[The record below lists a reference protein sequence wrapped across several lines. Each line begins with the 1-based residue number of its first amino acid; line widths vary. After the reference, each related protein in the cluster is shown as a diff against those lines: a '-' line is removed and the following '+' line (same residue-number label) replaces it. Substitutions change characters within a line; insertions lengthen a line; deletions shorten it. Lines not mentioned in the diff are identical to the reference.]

1 MKRTINI
8 AYMFLPEVC
17 RDTARLTV
25 SRRYPSRC
33 FHGILVAYVITTAIL
48 IVSLLKKHTCFDI
61 YSVNTLSD
69 ETIDHSLLAF
79 LSSTRVVQ
87 SKIEGELAR
96 ELSRTT
102 NNTNFIL
109 DDLMALKTV
118 IHQMEKHIDER
129 AISIMLSKPVINYH
143 NFSYTHNPT
152 HLCTK
157 SHVDVIIVIPSAAS
171 NFAKRML
178 ARKGSRQEY
187 IHNVENRAKMVFFLG
202 SPPNESNSQNTQQNI
217 DREVEEFG
225 DVVQEN
231 FEDIY
236 ANNRLKSVSMLRWV
250 STYCSNAR
258 FVLRTDDDIEAN
270 ISALVSVIHQTSKML
285 HNFIIG
291 KKIIN
296 EAPKRGNSKYF
307 ISEQE
312 YPYPVFPPFLL
323 GGLLGYPVSTA
334 RRLYDA
340 ALRTRPIW
348 LEDVYITGIC
358 ASKMHVPI
366 LEHSEFL
373 FKHE

>member
-1 MKRTINI
+1 M
-8 AYMFLPEVC
+8 
-17 RDTARLTV
+17 
-25 SRRYPSRC
+25 
-33 FHGILVAYVITTAIL
+33 
-48 IVSLLKKHTCFDI
+48 IVSLLQKHTCFDI
-61 YSVNTLSD
+61 YSVDTLSVD
-69 ETIDHSLLAF
+69 TTDHWLLSY

-87 SKIEGELAR
+87 SKIEGALTR
-96 ELSRTT
+96 ELSRTANDT
-102 NNTNFIL
+102 HVIL
-109 DDLMALKTV
+109 DDLRALKTV
-118 IHQMEKHIDER
+118 IRQMEKHIDER
-129 AISIMLSKPVINYH
+129 AISIMLSQPIINYH
-143 NFSYTHNPT
+143 NFLYIHNPVYF
-152 HLCTK
+152 CTK
-157 SHVDVIIVIPSAAS
+157 SNIDVILIIPSAAN
-171 NFAKRML
+171 NFEKRMI
-178 ARKGSRQEY
+178 ARRGSRQEY
-187 IHNVENRAKMVFFLG
+187 IHNLENRAKMLFFLG
-202 SPPNESNSQNTQQNI
+202 LPNNEDNKQNTQQKI
-217 DREVEEFG
+217 DREVVEFG

-270 ISALVSVIHQTSKML
+270 ISALVSVIHQTSGL
-285 HNFIIG
+285 LDNFIIG
-291 KKIIN
+291 KKIVN

-340 ALRTRPIW
+340 ALRTHPIW

-366 LEHSEFL
+366 LEHPEFL